1 MYLSYTKCHYQ
12 HTLHSNISRTWWSRW
27 HTRTSWTIW
36 STWKRW
42 FQWQKKKTTND
53 TEILY
58 KGKAAGSSH
67 DQYGGG
73 ANYICLPDEP
83 EFLSY
88 IPGIAED
95 QSYIYG
101 AEYQNSGPLSSLHDH
116 NVPCVVC
123 YASTRISI

>member
-1 MYLSYTKCHYQ
+1 MVKMAYQ
-12 HTLHSNISRTWWSRW
+12 DLLDHLVHLEEMVPMA
-27 HTRTSWTIW
+27 
-36 STWKRW
+36 
-42 FQWQKKKTTND
+42 KKETTND

>member
-1 MYLSYTKCHYQ
+1 MVKMAYQ
-12 HTLHSNISRTWWSRW
+12 DLLDHLVHLEKMVPMAKKE
-27 HTRTSWTIW
+27 TI
-36 STWKRW
+36 
-42 FQWQKKKTTND
+42 ND

-95 QSYIYG
+95 QSYIYE